1 MTIYKGKSL
10 TINNKTYSKNVELE
24 VVENQINI
32 IIDDISIDKDF
43 DDIDEVAFIKLV
55 KDNDE
60 IVNILPGKTIGKNM
74 VITEVCKILNQE
86 LHIKL
91 VKSDFRATDYFKK

>member
-24 VVENQINI
+24 VRENQINI
-32 IIDDISIDKDF
+32 IIDDISFKEEIKKSGEISILQITDF
-43 DDIDEVAFIKLV
+43 EGKVLNVMPEK
-55 KDNDE
+55 ND
-60 IVNILPGKTIGKNM
+60 GKNM
-74 VITEVCKILNQE
+74 VVKEAETKYEQE

-91 VKSDFRATDYFKK
+91 VKSEFRAIDQFGK

>member
-60 IVNILPGKTIGKNM
+60 IVNILPGKTIGK
-74 VITEVCKILNQE
+74 K
-86 LHIKL
+86 HG
-91 VKSDFRATDYFKK
+91 YH